1 MKNQLFDLCNALKKW
16 RRCITKETTSQKWD
30 RYLDESGQLLTNEEV
45 QEILSSKPAVDG
57 RSALVAADAAKDSD
71 DLSMKQYCDARDY
84 LIVSLTRAVGTR
96 PGALENATL
105 DMFRKALWDDA
116 KRKKVMVAHK
126 RDEDSPAPIPMSPDI
141 EYAMNVFIDKLRPLV
156 TEDTSARSKIFLKN
170 DGAPFHK
177 GTIGR
182 RVRAFVVKSGIR
194 PDKKISAT
202 DFQKWI
208 VTELKRKKRRGE
220 KIDEQLLR
228 CLMCHSD
235 KTANEWYLRENLTE
249 EAAKASMLI
258 EKHTQAAKK
267 DVSLPEPLKKRH
279 REEKESGP
287 QEAAEASV
295 RTEKHTKPAKADV
308 SLPEPSKKQ
317 HREEK
322 GSAPQDIV
330 SSPKANSATSARTGS
345 SEKTSLST
353 AERKQVDK
361 TFADD
366 IRSGVEPRKK
376 RVVAL
381 MKSNLVLRGLVH
393 SEIHVKRVI
402 DQVRY
407 LFDNSSIVN
416 PYELPEEPAAKQ
428 TAVFVAEIPDRPP
441 STIESGRVEW
451 SSEETEAIQEAL
463 TFWTKLPSKNE
474 IQAMF
479 QSNVLRD
486 IFRNNTF
493 DRIRNKVKNEYCK
506 KYK

>member
-57 RSALVAADAAKDSD
+57 KSALVAADATKDSD

-116 KRKKVMVAHK
+116 KRKKVMVVSSHK

-267 DVSLPEPLKKRH
+267 DVSLAEPL
-279 REEKESGP
+279 
-287 QEAAEASV
+287 
-295 RTEKHTKPAKADV
+295 
-308 SLPEPSKKQ
+308 KKQ

-393 SEIHVKRVI
+393 SEINVKRVI
-402 DQVRY
+402 DRVRY
-407 LFDNSSIVN
+407 LFDNRSIVN
-416 PYELPEEPAAKQ
+416 PYELPGEPAAKR
-428 TAVFVAEIPDRPP
+428 TAAFVAEIPDRPP

>member
-1 MKNQLFDLCNALKKW
+1 M
-16 RRCITKETTSQKWD
+16 
-30 RYLDESGQLLTNEEV
+30 
-45 QEILSSKPAVDG
+45 DG

-116 KRKKVMVAHK
+116 KRKKVMVVSSHK

-156 TEDTSARSKIFLKN
+156 TEDTSARSKLFLKN

-182 RVRAFVVKSGIR
+182 RVRAFVVKSGIW

-228 CLMCHSD
+228 RLMCHSD
-235 KTANEWYLRENLTE
+235 KTTNEWYLRENLTE

-345 SEKTSLST
+345 SEKTFLST

-381 MKSNLVLRGLVH
+381 MKSNLVLQGLVH

-402 DQVRY
+402 DQVHY
-407 LFDNSSIVN
+407 LFDNRSIVD
-416 PYELPEEPAAKQ
+416 PYELPEKPAVKR
-428 TAVFVAEIPDRPP
+428 TAAFVAEIPDRPP